1 MASLI
6 EEKGKSILYVARKAA
21 SLGLS
26 ENPQSFDDYET
37 KLIKTFVMEGAEKL
51 MEDLVDQ
58 TIYGR
63 GPAINIVTRTYPCVT
78 YGEAATLHQQEMKRW
93 RKENRVKESLK

>member
-6 EEKGKSILYVARKAA
+6 EEKDKCTLYVARKAA
-21 SLGLS
+21 ALGLL

-37 KLIKTFVMEGAEKL
+37 KLIKAFVMEGAMKL

-63 GPAINIVTRTYPCVT
+63 GSAIKIVTRTYPCVT

-93 RKENRVKESLK
+93 RKENPVKNKS